1 MFSQTVHVI
10 KKTPPNA
17 FNRLNHPAHKNDG
30 INRTQ
35 TMRFYPFV
43 FTGKERDGET
53 GYGYFGARYMDHELI
68 TMWLS
73 VDPMA
78 DKYPEISPYAYCAW
92 NPVKLVDPDGM
103 EINPVYDLS
112 GIFLGTDDM
121 GLQGDPIIMDKSK
134 FKQGM
139 SHSDAMKSEAS
150 FSELVAF
157 CNSDGFSDFLEHSNS
172 LSSRPDW
179 NGFLT
184 LTEANDWYRNGD
196 GNPLNVDAS
205 KIDLFPVTTGTFEK
219 GEGSSKTINF
229 LGRYLNPGPT
239 GFVYGNIELTLLNK
253 STGEVRLG
261 NSDGRLDNYGF
272 EQQPKGSSWRIFAT
286 KIGGWVAG
294 TGKPFDIYTYK
305 TGTVFH

>member
-1 MFSQTVHVI
+1 MS
-10 KKTPPNA
+10 
-17 FNRLNHPAHKNDG
+17 
-30 INRTQ
+30 
-35 TMRFYPFV
+35 
-43 FTGKERDGET
+43 
-53 GYGYFGARYMDHELI
+53 
-68 TMWLS
+68 
-73 VDPMA
+73 
-78 DKYPEISPYAYCAW
+78 DKYPNISPYGYCVW
-92 NPVKLVDPDGM
+92 NPIRLVDSDGM

-157 CNSDGFSDFLEHSNS
+157 CNSDGFSVFLEHSNS

-179 NGFLT
+179 DGFLT

-196 GNPLNVDAS
+196 GNPLYVDAS

-272 EQQPKGSSWRIFAT
+272 EQQPKGSSWRNFAT